1 MSGATRWLQVL
12 FSRIRASLTFKR
24 LELALIRFLVNL
36 YTAVVILLG
45 VYVLM
50 ISYGVNASLIVGPF
64 ALEL

>member
-12 FSRIRASLTFKR
+12 FSRIRASLTFKK